1 MFQRRISL
9 DDIKSVLGSGIII
22 ESYPDDY
29 PYPSY
34 LLLGWCNSR
43 PIHIVIAKNTDNHQ
57 TIIITVYEPDLDQWL
72 PGFKER
78 KK

>member
-1 MFQRRISL
+1 MITL
-9 DDIKSVLGSGIII
+9 IPV
-22 ESYPDDY
+22 
-29 PYPSY
+29 Y